1 MGYVQQLVHL
11 SRTDLA
17 AVYVGQLPLP
27 ADQVRLYA
35 QCLVLVE
42 QQSDSCDDAERGRLL
57 SLAQQVG
64 LDVNAIAKQV
74 VITLCNQE
82 DVQQVGDAALQIAT
96 TEEDER
102 RIRSLS
108 WLLLDSCMRSELL
121 SQSNSLMRGYL
132 LRRQIEAVKSTY
144 QLIPPD
150 TIALLSDQWESR
162 TGLKELPPDVESSIR
177 EYLCVKTYLDA
188 LDSFQEWFSRFHHS
202 QPKRS
207 TVQQQCDTFRSGVSQ
222 MSFTENLLQEQ
233 HDKQHKVELQRWQA
247 AVESLSQ
254 SAVDQ
259 LYNVLL
265 FPDGGWM
272 ADHYEPHTTSRYNQM
287 QLLRQTCIPHAALL
301 LCNVLTNTASTVA
314 VSSSQMLW
322 PLNIKLSIKSAPLN
336 SFHSSRNTSVR
347 RMSKCS
353 TKATYHKL
361 LIDKK

>member
-1 MGYVQQLVHL
+1 
-11 SRTDLA
+11 
-17 AVYVGQLPLP
+17 
-27 ADQVRLYA
+27 
-35 QCLVLVE
+35 
-42 QQSDSCDDAERGRLL
+42 
-57 SLAQQVG
+57 
-64 LDVNAIAKQV
+64 
-74 VITLCNQE
+74 
-82 DVQQVGDAALQIAT
+82 
-96 TEEDER
+96 
-102 RIRSLS
+102 
-108 WLLLDSCMRSELL
+108 
-121 SQSNSLMRGYL
+121 MRGYL

-207 TVQQQCDTFRSGVSQ
+207 TVQQQRDTFRSGVSQ

-272 ADHYEPHTTSRYNQM
+272 ADHYEPHTTSRFVNYY
-287 QLLRQTCIPHAALL
+287 RFCI
-301 LCNVLTNTASTVA
+301 
-314 VSSSQMLW
+314 
-322 PLNIKLSIKSAPLN
+322 IIN
-336 SFHSSRNTSVR
+336 S
-347 RMSKCS
+347 
-353 TKATYHKL
+353 
-361 LIDKK
+361 